1 MYSSGTPNG
10 KPRTPYHEFY
20 ADDFTPRDHYRLLWD
35 HIKATGN
42 SALEAKAHESQ
53 LALQAEGGRPASR
66 LRWRGSCMEGCT
78 ASAGT
83 LV

>member
-1 MYSSGTPNG
+1 MYSFGMLNG

-35 HIKATGN
+35 HIKSTGN

-53 LALQAEGGRPASR
+53 LALQAEGVTSTLRAMPSGRPP
-66 LRWRGSCMEGCT
+66 GC
-78 ASAGT
+78 SGCRQ
-83 LV
+83 